1 MVEVGEILEGKV
13 TGLTGF
19 GAFVTLPGNV
29 TGMVHISEV
38 SQSYVNDIHDFLQE
52 NQTVK
57 VKVLDVTPEGKI
69 SLSIKKANPAP
80 EGKQE
85 HPRRSGPPRQKSA
98 PNVWRGNETHREEPR
113 TFEDMMARF
122 KQVSDEK
129 ISDVKRAT
137 DGGRRSSYSKKR

>member
-38 SQSYVNDIHDFLQE
+38 SQSYVNDIHDYLQE

-69 SLSIKKANPAP
+69 SLSI
-80 EGKQE
+80 
-85 HPRRSGPPRQKSA
+85 
-98 PNVWRGNETHREEPR
+98 
-113 TFEDMMARF
+113 
-122 KQVSDEK
+122 
-129 ISDVKRAT
+129 
-137 DGGRRSSYSKKR
+137 

>member
-69 SLSIKKANPAP
+69 SLSIKKANPSP

-85 HPRRSGPPRQKSA
+85 HPRRNGPPRQKSA

-129 ISDVKRAT
+129 ISDLKRAT